1 MNEVLKMEIT
11 LEYLKH
17 ADLQQYRSL
26 LNDVLG
32 AGNSL
37 EHYQAHYKENHPNVK
52 VVVAKKEGK
61 IVGTITFALI
71 DTFTSP
77 LDPKIEFSNFAT
89 SLAARGSDA
98 ATLLMNFV
106 FEYAKDHGYKSVA
119 VNCLADAERA
129 HRFYEKMGFKK
140 VNNARFQLEIN

>member
-1 MNEVLKMEIT
+1 MEADFMKIK

-17 ADLQQYRSL
+17 CDLAQYKTL
-26 LNDVLG
+26 LDDVLG
-32 AGNSL
+32 ESKPL
-37 EHYQAHYKENHPNVK
+37 EHYQAHYKGNHPSVK
-52 VVVAKKEGK
+52 VVVAKKDSE

-89 SLAARGSDA
+89 TLAARGTDA

-106 FEYAKDHGYKSVA
+106 SDYAKEHGYKSIA

-129 HRFYEKMGFKK
+129 HRFYEKMGFERLDT
-140 VNNARFQLEIN
+140 VRFQLKVK